1 MTTITLLL
9 LVLTS
14 LCMAMA
20 KVRMVTEN
28 GFEHPDI
35 TLNGFVLQ
43 SVFTQ
48 HTDHEMNNGK
58 LSVVHV

>member
-1 MTTITLLL
+1 
-9 LVLTS
+9 
-14 LCMAMA
+14 MAMA

-35 TLNGFVLQ
+35 TLNGFILH